1 MEGAAEL
8 AVLKVKVKFGTAQK
22 LVEKAV
28 TTTAARVG
36 MTREDIEE
44 LGVPDY
50 GLTDIGR
57 ITRSAG
63 DLKVELDI
71 TGPSD
76 VEVRCLKKDGT
87 ELRTVPASAKKSVA
101 ALKAVAKDLSRMLPA
116 QRERIDR
123 LHLAKKSWPFDV
135 WRERYLDHPL
145 IGVLGRRLIWRIR
158 SGKSQVDALFH
169 RDQLIK
175 IDGKALGAPGKD
187 ATVELW
193 HPIGEKADRVVAWR
207 RMLEKFEIRQPFKQ
221 AHREIYVL
229 TDAERTTGTYSNRF
243 AAHVVKQ
250 HQFNA
255 LCAARGWKNVLKLL
269 VDQEFPP
276 PSLTI
281 PAWGLRAEFWTD
293 GAGDNYGSDTND
305 TGTFLRLTTDQVRFY
320 RIDAPRTL
328 GHADG
333 SGQRQNAPAIPLSEV
348 PPLVFS
354 EVMRD
359 IDLFVGVSSVGNDP
373 TWADG
378 GPQGR
383 YRAYWAEYSFGELS
397 ATAATRKEVLQGIV
411 PRLQIAGRCS
421 FADRFLVVKGD
432 LRTYKIHLGSGNIL
446 MAPNDQYLCI
456 VPSRGAASDAGEKV
470 FLPFEGD
477 TQLSVIL
484 SKALLLAD
492 DTHITDETILRQ
504 IHGK

>member
-1 MEGAAEL
+1 
-8 AVLKVKVKFGTAQK
+8 
-22 LVEKAV
+22 
-28 TTTAARVG
+28 
-36 MTREDIEE
+36 
-44 LGVPDY
+44 
-50 GLTDIGR
+50 
-57 ITRSAG
+57 
-63 DLKVELDI
+63 
-71 TGPSD
+71 
-76 VEVRCLKKDGT
+76 
-87 ELRTVPASAKKSVA
+87 
-101 ALKAVAKDLSRMLPA
+101 
-116 QRERIDR
+116 
-123 LHLAKKSWPFDV
+123 
-135 WRERYLDHPL
+135 
-145 IGVLGRRLIWRIR
+145 LIWRFRNGDI
-158 SGKSQVDALFH
+158 VTDALFH
-169 RDQLIK
+169 DDRLLT
-175 IDGKALGAPGKD
+175 IDGKPLADLRSD

-193 HPIGEKADRVVAWR
+193 HPIGEMAATVVAWR
-207 RMLEKFEIRQPFKQ
+207 RLLEKLEIRQPFKQ

-229 TDAERTTGTYSNRF
+229 TDAERKTDTYSNRF

-276 PSLTI
+276 PSITI

-333 SGQRQNAPAIPLSEV
+333 SGQRQNAQAIPVSDV

-411 PRLQIAGRCS
+411 PRLEIVGRCS